1 MGLFNGATS
10 GNLSSEDRS
19 NLAREIGL
27 NFSMAAEIRRTE
39 RSLRPG
45 ERRRIRVENVARL
58 RIIHAKALGDHRT
71 RDAAEF
77 FLTDIYPEE
86 TPPWRDSQA
95 LKAIPSLAKLLPE
108 NALLALSAA
117 ALLDRL
123 TEEADAK
130 MAQAGLRASY
140 EEAYAMAGQA
150 LRERQIA
157 ALVDAGRAL
166 SSLAS
171 SSMAKPALIA
181 MRIPARLGGF
191 GDLQSFLERGLAAF
205 EQLQEPAEF
214 AKNLAQDELAEMRR
228 ILALAA
234 Q

>member
-1 MGLFNGATS
+1 MGLFEKAAAI
-10 GNLSSEDRS
+10 NLSPEDRA

-27 NFSMAAEIRRTE
+27 NFSIAADIRRAE
-39 RSLRPG
+39 RSLRPD
-45 ERRRIRVENVARL
+45 ERRRIRGENVSRL
-58 RIIHAKALGDHRT
+58 RIVHAKALADQST

-86 TPPWRDSQA
+86 TPAWRDSQA
-95 LKAIPSLAKLLPE
+95 LRAIPSLAKLLPE
-108 NALLALSAA
+108 NALRALSAA

-123 TEEADAK
+123 TEEADAA
-130 MAQAGLRASY
+130 MAQAGLDATY

-157 ALVDAGRAL
+157 ALVDAGATL

-171 SSMAKPALIA
+171 SALAKPALAA
-181 MRIPARLGGF
+181 MRIPAKIGGF

-205 EQLQEPAEF
+205 EQLADPAQF
-214 AKNLAQDELAEMRR
+214 AKNLASDELSEMRK
-228 ILALAA
+228 ILGSS
-234 Q
+234 